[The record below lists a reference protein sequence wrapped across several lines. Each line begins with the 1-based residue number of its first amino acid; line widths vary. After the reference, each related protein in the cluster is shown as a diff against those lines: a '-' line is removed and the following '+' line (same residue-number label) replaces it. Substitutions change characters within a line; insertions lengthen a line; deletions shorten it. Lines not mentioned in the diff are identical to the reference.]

1 MATTGTEKNHS
12 DNVHGD
18 DVEKSLKGSQQPTA
32 MAAAVTTSAA
42 DDNALDEP
50 ETTLAGT
57 RQVREEP
64 SVARMALEEK
74 ELGDSNRATGDAAVA
89 AAAAIATAA
98 PKAAEEEE
106 EEEERGGVARATG
119 GTKQT
124 ELIAG
129 QEESAIRGAEE
140 RGIAEQPI
148 AELKMELARTTG
160 ALGPAEERAREAN
173 TARRAASE
181 EAVVVWEAIHRA
193 VDRSA
198 AAATAGVATAEAA
211 TTARAELVTAQEVL
225 RATRPKLG
233 KGREAEAAASASLTE
248 AKRSAAKE
256 RAGMVPRA
264 DELNRQAT
272 RGRVA
277 AWEGAATGARLKV
290 EVVEL
295 RHQLDRTSQVYSG
308 VLVMLIKDVAGMRT
322 AASP

>member
-74 ELGDSNRATGDAAVA
+74 ELGGSNRATGDAAVA

-106 EEEERGGVARATG
+106 EERGQVARATG

-233 KGREAEAAASASLTE
+233 KGREAEAAAKTSLTE

>member
-106 EEEERGGVARATG
+106 EERGQVARATG

>member
-74 ELGDSNRATGDAAVA
+74 ELGGSNRATGDAAVA

-106 EEEERGGVARATG
+106 EERGQVARATG